1 MSQRIAALP
10 RQRERD
16 RQRHITTSNSFARNR
31 RTLKGGTLVGGSLVA
46 SRHRA
51 FSRHVDRGRRWFQPP
66 SFLILIVNEGSHA
79 ERWYRLYGERS
90 KEGLHRVL

>member
-1 MSQRIAALP
+1 
-10 RQRERD
+10 
-16 RQRHITTSNSFARNR
+16 
-31 RTLKGGTLVGGSLVA
+31 
-46 SRHRA
+46 
-51 FSRHVDRGRRWFQPP
+51 VDRGRRWFQPP